1 MANVKTGVDVFDGP
15 VTGGGGLVNW
25 TEAVSIA
32 VPNATVP
39 ATSWTPSNAAV
50 NVDAVLRP
58 KGQGAILAA
67 VPDNLSVGGNKRGN
81 NATDLQTSRGFANQ
95 IALGPYS
102 VICGGGTNLISSDG
116 ANAFIG
122 GGSSNQARGSNATV
136 SGGSQNVTATSF
148 DGFMT
153 TIAGG
158 QLNEAQGLGVA
169 IGGGIS
175 NRCLVGA
182 GNSCI
187 PGGENAET
195 HYKGELGLA
204 YGMFATKGD
213 AQTSLVTLR
222 RESTIGGGPVILTLN
237 GAAEVA
243 GTAGNTINILDNNV
257 KAFNIRV
264 AARDTGLVN
273 NFAWFDFSGCIK
285 RDVGAATTALVGAVT
300 TVASGNTG
308 GGSAAWTCVVAAN
321 VGGRLTITVNSP
333 AASGTGPCR
342 WVATCGFTKVA

>member
-1 MANVKTGVDVFDGP
+1 MANVKTGVDVFAA
-15 VTGGGGLVNW
+15 GGGSALVNW

-32 VPNATVP
+32 APNATIP
-39 ATSWTPSNAAV
+39 ATSWTPSNAAA

-58 KGQGAILAA
+58 KGTGSVLAQ
-67 VPDNLSVGGNKRGN
+67 VPDNLTTGGNKRGT
-81 NATDLQTSRGFANQ
+81 NAVDLSTIRYVADRVASGQN
-95 IALGPYS
+95 S
-102 VICGGGTNLISSDG
+102 V
-116 ANAFIG
+116 IG
-122 GGSSNQARGSNATV
+122 GGITNQATGGTSVVGGGSGNKAQGIDSTV
-136 SGGSQNVTATSF
+136 SGGSSNEAAA
-148 DGFMT
+148 GMAGIAN

-158 QLNEAQGLGVA
+158 RSNNTQAGYTS
-169 IGGGIS
+169 IGGGES
-175 NRCLVGA
+175 NRTLLGSEYA
-182 GNSCI
+182 CI
-187 PGGENAET
+187 PGGYFVET

-204 YGMFATKGD
+204 HGRFAANGD
-213 AQTSLVTLR
+213 AQTSFVTMR
-222 RESTIGGGPVILTLN
+222 RESTIGGAAVILTLD
-237 GAAEVA
+237 GQAEVA
-243 GTAGNTINILDNNV
+243 GVGGNTINILDNNV

-308 GGSAAWTCVVAAN
+308 GGSATWTCVVAAN
-321 VGGRLTITVNSP
+321 VGGRLTITVVTP